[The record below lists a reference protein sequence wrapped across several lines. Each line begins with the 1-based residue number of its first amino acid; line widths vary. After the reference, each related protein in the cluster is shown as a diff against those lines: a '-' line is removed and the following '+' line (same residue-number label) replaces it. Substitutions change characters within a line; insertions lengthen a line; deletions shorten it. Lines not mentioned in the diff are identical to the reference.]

1 MIFYILLGVSIVIL
15 IRAIRQITVQR
26 PHLTDDELN
35 DFVKM
40 RMDPTSDEY
49 TRFIGH
55 LAGCEM
61 CQQRLDAAQNDSG
74 DIEKHLV

>member
-1 MIFYILLGVSIVIL
+1 MLIYILIGISIIIIV
-15 IRAIRQITVQR
+15 RAVRQIMVQH
-26 PHLTDDELN
+26 PHLTDEELH

-40 RMDPTSDEY
+40 RMDTTSDEY

-55 LAGCEM
+55 LSGCKA
-61 CQQRLDAAQNDSG
+61 CQERLDAAQSNSG